1 MPTNVYFNP
10 GVMSEQRLYEDM
22 IEESLRIYGQDVYY
36 IPRFLKNFDAVLDD
50 AVASEFNQAYFIE
63 MYIDESGYSE
73 ILRQVRD
80 SEFEKQLNER
90 LSNAVEIAVLKKE
103 KE

>member
-63 MYIDESGYSE
+63 MYIDEIFSFSDTALYE
-73 ILRQVRD
+73 KADDETIIND
-80 SEFEKQLNER
+80 FESWMEN
-90 LSNAVEIAVLKKE
+90 
-103 KE
+103 